1 MDRKFQVLVNK
12 DNRLSLK
19 KDMWAMASLKL
30 DMTGYRQN
38 GSVSYN
44 LDLAPT
50 ARNLLE
56 IE

>member
-1 MDRKFQVLVNK
+1 MDRKFQVLMNK

-19 KDMWAMASLKL
+19 KDMWAMARLKL
-30 DMTGYRQN
+30 DLTGSRQN

-50 ARNLLE
+50 EKTLLE

>member
-1 MDRKFQVLVNK
+1 MDRKFQVLFNK

-19 KDMWAMASLKL
+19 KDMWAVASLKL
-30 DMTGYRQN
+30 DMTGYKQN
-38 GSVSYN
+38 GSISYN
-44 LDLAPT
+44 LDIAPT